1 MTNSGMAGALAQAR
15 LAASKDEIP
24 IGAVVMRG
32 DELVAEAHN
41 ETVARRNP
49 TAHAEMLAIE
59 RALEALHT
67 DRLTD
72 CTLYVTI
79 EPCAQCAGAIV
90 LAKVGK
96 LVFGAYDEKAGMC
109 GSVGD
114 LVRHPR
120 LNHRVEVI
128 GGVEA
133 GAGAALVRDFFAA
146 RRGLGH
152 SEKSGGRSSRSAQK
166 WSDVRRID
174 SLLRRAYGR
183 LVAEHPAGVWD
194 AGDCQAVEKILR
206 TIRRRAHERARGVVQ
221 SGGRNLPQ

>member
-1 MTNSGMAGALAQAR
+1 MPKGMAAALEQAR
-15 LAASKDEIP
+15 RAASHDEVP

-32 DELVAEAHN
+32 DEIVAEAHN
-41 ETVARRNP
+41 ETIARQNP
-49 TAHAEMLAIE
+49 TYHAEFLAIE
-59 RALEALHT
+59 RALEALET

-109 GSVGD
+109 GSLGD

-120 LNHRVEVI
+120 LNHRVEVK

-133 GAGAALVRDFFAA
+133 AQCGELIKEFFAA
-146 RRGLGH
+146 RR
-152 SEKSGGRSSRSAQK
+152 
-166 WSDVRRID
+166 
-174 SLLRRAYGR
+174 
-183 LVAEHPAGVWD
+183 
-194 AGDCQAVEKILR
+194 
-206 TIRRRAHERARGVVQ
+206 
-221 SGGRNLPQ
+221 

>member
-1 MTNSGMAGALAQAR
+1 MPPRRRENRLVHDGMAAALEQAR
-15 LAASKDEIP
+15 LAAAVDEVP

-32 DELVAEAHN
+32 DDVVAAAHN
-41 ETVARRNP
+41 ETVARKNP
-49 TAHAEMLAIE
+49 TLHAEFLAIE
-59 RALEALHT
+59 RALEALET

-109 GSVGD
+109 GSLGD

-120 LNHRVEVI
+120 LNHRVEVK

-133 GAGAALVRDFFAA
+133 EACAELVKDFFAA
-146 RRGLGH
+146 RR
-152 SEKSGGRSSRSAQK
+152 
-166 WSDVRRID
+166 
-174 SLLRRAYGR
+174 
-183 LVAEHPAGVWD
+183 
-194 AGDCQAVEKILR
+194 
-206 TIRRRAHERARGVVQ
+206 
-221 SGGRNLPQ
+221 

>member
-1 MTNSGMAGALAQAR
+1 MAAALEQAR
-15 LAASKDEIP
+15 LAGSTDEVP

-32 DELVAEAHN
+32 DDVIAAAHN

-49 TAHAEMLAIE
+49 TYHAEFLAIE
-59 RALEALHT
+59 RALEKLGT

-72 CTLYVTI
+72 CTLYVTL

-120 LNHRVEVI
+120 LNHRVDVR

-133 GAGAALVRDFFAA
+133 ERCAALIREFFVA
-146 RRGLGH
+146 
-152 SEKSGGRSSRSAQK
+152 K
-166 WSDVRRID
+166 RI
-174 SLLRRAYGR
+174 
-183 LVAEHPAGVWD
+183 
-194 AGDCQAVEKILR
+194 
-206 TIRRRAHERARGVVQ
+206 
-221 SGGRNLPQ
+221 